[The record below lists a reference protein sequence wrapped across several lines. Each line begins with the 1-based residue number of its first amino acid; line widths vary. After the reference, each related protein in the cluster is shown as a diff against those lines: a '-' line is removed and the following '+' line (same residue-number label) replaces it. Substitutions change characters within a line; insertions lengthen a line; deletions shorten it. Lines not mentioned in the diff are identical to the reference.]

1 MIYLKE
7 LTDDEII
14 TILHAI
20 LDAHLNWG
28 LSINEIKECDNR
40 LTTISNLKISALLR
54 KMKIKPVIYERLAY
68 FGKTS

>member
-14 TILHAI
+14 AILHAI

-28 LSINEIKECDNR
+28 LSINEIKEHDNR

-68 FGKTS
+68 SGKTS

>member
-28 LSINEIKECDNR
+28 LSINEIKEHDNR

>member
-20 LDAHLNWG
+20 LDAHLDWG
-28 LSINEIKECDNR
+28 LSINEIKEHDNR
-40 LTTISNLKISALLR
+40 LTTISNLKISAILR